1 MDIVGYKNPNYK
13 HGLDDKILQLL
24 LATLVLKTR
33 IFTKDHFKCQMNR

>member
-24 LATLVLKTR
+24 LATLVLKTM
-33 IFTKDHFKCQMNR
+33 IFTKDRWIDR